1 MKFRPQII
9 SRDGKPAFVVLPIE
23 EWEKIR
29 AAIEDADDVR
39 QFDAARRAGGEFVP
53 AKVAN
58 AILDGAN
65 PIKVLRQ
72 HRGLTQAKLAKA
84 AGRAPLYIS
93 QLETGVRRG
102 SVKTLK
108 AIAKAL
114 SVDWELLAS

>member
-1 MKFRPQII
+1 MKPRPQII

-23 EWEKIR
+23 ERERIL

-39 QFDAARRAGGEFVP
+39 LLDAARRYGGEFVP

-65 PIKVLRQ
+65 PIKVLRE
-72 HRGLTQAKLAKA
+72 HRGLTQATLAKA
-84 AGRAPLYIS
+84 AGRAPIYIS